1 MKKSYLILAFSFLV
15 AGCSQQ
21 ISKSHPEETGAR
33 QAMERDIEM
42 MKDPSLGYIPSDR
55 LLVAKQ
61 YKDDLMRQESALTGV
76 EWNPLGPNNQG
87 GRSRTILIDANDPT
101 GKTVFTASVSGGLWR
116 TNDIT
121 ATEPLW
127 FPVNDLLD
135 NLAIISIAQDPSSPQ
150 KMYFCTGEG
159 YNNIDYVR
167 GLGVW
172 ASTDG
177 GFTWSQ
183 LGSTNN
189 SNFYYC
195 QKTFVT
201 STGVLFVATST
212 GLYRSVDFGS
222 SFTKVLGT
230 GLGITGAISNFT
242 YDIEQASNGD
252 LYASLDG
259 SIHKSTNGGVN
270 WSAAQTLPVT
280 AERIEIACAPS
291 NPNYLYALCE
301 RSSVLEA
308 VIRTTD
314 GGTTWTAASEPDD
327 ADTGIPDTD
336 FTRGQAWYDL
346 TLAVD
351 PNNPL
356 RLFVGGVD
364 LFVTGDGASTWTQ
377 VSHWYGGFGFPDV
390 HADQHCILFKQGS
403 SSEAYFTN
411 DGGIYYTSTAN
422 AATPVF
428 ENKGANFITTQFYSC
443 AIHPTASN
451 YYFLGGAQ
459 DNGSHRF
466 TRGSV
471 QNSVQV
477 TGGDGGF
484 AHIDQDE
491 PQYQFTAYTNNQ
503 YYRSSDGGNSFTSVS
518 TTGGRFINPSDYD
531 DVNNRM
537 YAANTSNDYIIW
549 NNPQMGNSFTVVSV
563 AAFGGQVS
571 AVKVSPNTPNRVFF
585 GANGDVFRVDNA
597 NTASPTV
604 TNVSTGLPAAYLNC
618 IEVETGNDNHLIAVY
633 SNYGTN
639 NIWESTNGGT
649 SWTSVDGNLPDM
661 PVRWALFNPDNN
673 DQVLIATELGIWSTD
688 NLDGSSTVWGA
699 SNSGL
704 ANVRVDMLQVRS
716 SDKLVVAAT
725 HGRGLYYSDI
735 FTTPTAIFDADIQLG
750 YIGSTVNFANSSY
763 KDVSWNWDFGDGQ
776 TSSVQSP
783 SHTYNTAGKFNITL
797 TINSGAASVTKTAL
811 VHILPNKGTPY
822 TAASGGNFE
831 TSVNDFGSKAIRGG
845 INLWERGVPGNFLTA
860 VNSGVNAWKTDL
872 DADIVQGDYACVL
885 QTPNYNFSTPGTYTL
900 SFRRS
905 MEVAY
910 CNAPAAVQIQYSTDK
925 GITWTRLGVNADPN
939 GTNWYNR
946 GPSAACPVDAS
957 VFSDRYGWTL
967 TTANT
972 LCTYNLSA
980 GVPALVGKPNVAFR
994 FVLSVAS
1001 GYSAIGYQIDG
1012 FMVDDFEITGPANVV
1027 LPATLLCFNATRDN
1041 SSVLLKWDTENE
1053 QNVMHYIV
1061 ERSTDG
1067 QHFSPVGTVNARN
1080 RVSNSY
1086 SFNDNLLT
1094 LSSKPQ
1100 GQLYFRLKIVDA
1112 DSHFKYSLIERL
1124 VFETPITTVIGPNPF
1139 VDKLFIY
1146 SPAIVKKITLT
1157 DGNGKVVFKSQSV
1170 PGNML
1175 YLGNKLAAGNYIAI
1189 VETDKGT
1196 EVRKLFKAE

>member
-1 MKKSYLILAFSFLV
+1 MKKNYLILAFSFLV
-15 AGCSQQ
+15 AGCGQQ

-101 GKTVFTASVSGGLWR
+101 GKTIFAASVSGGLWR

-127 FPVNDLLD
+127 FPVNDLLG
-135 NLAIISIAQDPSSPQ
+135 NLAIMSIAQDPVNPQ

-159 YNNIDYVR
+159 YSNIDYVR

-177 GFTWSQ
+177 GFTWLQ

-212 GLYRSVDFGS
+212 GLYRSADFGS
-222 SFTKVLGT
+222 TFTKVLGT
-230 GLGITGAISNFT
+230 GLGITGATSNFT
-242 YDIEQASNGD
+242 YDIEQASSGD
-252 LYASLDG
+252 LYASLYG
-259 SIHKSTNGGVN
+259 SVHKSTDGGLS

-291 NPNYLYALCE
+291 NSNYLYGLCE
-301 RSSVLEA
+301 NSSELGA

-314 GGTTWTAASEPDD
+314 GGITWTAASEPDD
-327 ADTGIPDTD
+327 ADTGIPNTD

-377 VSHWYGGFGFPDV
+377 VSHWYGGFGFPEV
-390 HADQHCILFKQGS
+390 HADQHYILFKQGS

-428 ENKGANFITTQFYSC
+428 ENKGTNFITTQFYSC

-466 TRGSV
+466 TTGSV
-471 QNSVQV
+471 QNTVQV
-477 TGGDGGF
+477 SGGDGGF

-491 PQYQFTAYTNNQ
+491 PQYQFTAYTGNNF
-503 YYRSSDGGNSFTSVS
+503 YRSGNGGISFTGVS
-518 TTGGRFINPSDYD
+518 STGGRFINPSDYD

-537 YAANTSNDYIIW
+537 YSARNSNEYLIW
-549 NNPQMGNSFTVVSV
+549 SDPQTGNSFTTVSV

-585 GANGDVFRVDNA
+585 GANGDVFQVDNA

-604 TNVSTGLPAAYLNC
+604 TNVSTGLPVGYLNC
-618 IEVETGNDNHLIAVY
+618 IEVQTGNDNHLLAVY
-633 SNYGTN
+633 TNYGIN
-639 NIWESTNGGT
+639 SIWESTNGGT
-649 SWTSVDGNLPDM
+649 SWASVEGNLPDM
-661 PVRWALFNPDNN
+661 PVRWALLNPDNS
-673 DQVLIATELGIWSTD
+673 DQAVIATDLGVWSTD
-688 NLDGSSTVWGA
+688 DLDGPSTVWGA

-716 SDKLVVAAT
+716 SDKLVIAAT
-725 HGRGLYYSDI
+725 HGRGMYYSDI
-735 FTTPTAIFDADIQLG
+735 FTNPTVIFDADTQLG
-750 YIGSTVNFANSSY
+750 YIGNTVNFANSSY

-783 SHTYNTAGKFNITL
+783 SHTYNTAGKFNVTL
-797 TINSGAASVTKTAL
+797 TINGGAASVTKTAL

-822 TAASGGNFE
+822 TPAAGGNFE
-831 TSVNDFGSKAIRGG
+831 TNVDDFGSKAIRGG
-845 INLWERGVPGNFLTA
+845 INLWERGVPGNFLTV

-885 QTPNYNFSTPGTYTL
+885 QTPNYNLTLPGTYTL
-900 SFRRS
+900 RFRKS
-905 MEVAY
+905 SEAVY
-910 CNAPAAVQIQYSTDK
+910 SNAPWGVQVHYTTDK
-925 GITWTRLGVNADPN
+925 GLNWTRLGDCPDGL

-946 GPSAACPVDAS
+946 GSCGTSLYSGIFTDGIGFLNSSNNVLS
-957 VFSDRYGWTL
+957 S
-967 TTANT
+967 
-972 LCTYNLSA
+972 YNISGLS
-980 GVPALVGKPNVAFR
+980 GNGNVAFR
-994 FVLSVAS
+994 FVFSVAA
-1001 GYSAIGYQIDG
+1001 GFSASTYALDG
-1012 FMVDDFEITGPANVV
+1012 FMIDDFEITGPTNVI
-1027 LPATLLCFNATRDN
+1027 LPATLLRFKAAKDN
-1041 SSVLLKWDTENE
+1041 NSVLLKWDTENE

-1086 SFNDNLLT
+1086 TFNDNLLT
-1094 LSSKPQ
+1094 LTSKPQ
-1100 GQLYFRLKIVDA
+1100 GQLYYRLKIVDA

-1124 VFETPITTVIGPNPF
+1124 VFETPVTTIIGPNPF

-1157 DGNGKVVFKSQSV
+1157 DGNGKVVFRSQSV
-1170 PGNML
+1170 PGNIL

-1189 VETDKGT
+1189 IETDKGT